1 MDLKHQRVSM
11 EAQEASSW
19 RIPFHQGW
27 RSVNHLD
34 HLEQRL
40 VAQEALEQQATGIL
54 KPATK
59 EVALVDLSRRLT
71 TTDQVWVASSE
82 PVEAEAWTQLVAW
95 RMRDQLSHQIT
106 LSMLKERLCIM
117 EVKEVLEAA
126 SWILLFRGH
135 QTEEAKELH
144 TEATKVIQAHQQLE
158 F

>member
-1 MDLKHQRVSM
+1 M
-11 EAQEASSW
+11 
-19 RIPFHQGW
+19 
-27 RSVNHLD
+27 
-34 HLEQRL
+34 
-40 VAQEALEQQATGIL
+40 GIH

-71 TTDQVWVASSE
+71 TTDQAWVASSE
-82 PVEAEAWTQLVAW
+82 PAEAAASTQREAW
-95 RMRDQLSHQIT
+95 RMRDQHSHQII
-106 LSMLKERLCIM
+106 LSMRKERLCIT

-135 QTEEAKELH
+135 QTEEAKEPH